1 VDDKYMDIAQTI
13 GLKVR
18 NSEAELVREQDELD
32 EWIEKNRKAREAL
45 VSSEIK
51 YTLIYLLLYIAK

>member
-1 VDDKYMDIAQTI
+1 MDIAQTI

-45 VSSEIK
+45 VSSKIK
-51 YTLIYLLLYIAK
+51 YTLIYL